1 MTDIELKN
9 ILGNI
14 DIYLLDQIVKG
25 RYSQQ
30 DKILDAGCGTG
41 RNMYWFY
48 NNKFDIWAVDSEV
61 EKIELV
67 RELYAASHKQFLVSE
82 IDRMPYSTG
91 EFNHIICNAVLHF
104 AMNEKHFVG
113 MMGELVRVLKVNGS
127 IFIRM
132 ASNIGIEDLIIAE
145 GNGIY
150 SLPDGS
156 QRFLL
161 TRELLKNIMIKF
173 NLTFLEPLKTTNVHD
188 VRSMT
193 TVVLQKN

>member
-1 MTDIELKN
+1 MTDIDLKN

-48 NNKFDIWAVDSEV
+48 HNQFDIWAVDNEV

-82 IDRMPYSTG
+82 IDRMPYYKG
-91 EFNHIICNAVLHF
+91 EFNHIVCNAVLHF
-104 AMNEKHFVG
+104 ARNEKHFVD
-113 MMGELVRVLKVNGS
+113 MIGELVRVLKVNGS

-145 GNGIY
+145 GNGIFF
-150 SLPDGS
+150 LPDGS